1 MVVWIH
7 RKTNLLQIGSVF
19 TASRDNLT
27 TDQINLFEGVRGEST
42 YRTTQPQLIQK
53 INPFQNDLE
62 VNPMKDEPTT
72 DRFSLLSPREIT
84 LLQIRLI
91 SSEEFE
97 VSLLQNDS
105 TSVDLEDKPT
115 TERFDLN

>member
-1 MVVWIH
+1 VVVWIH

-53 INPFQNDLE
+53 VNLFQNDSE

-72 DRFSLLSPREIT
+72 DRFSLLPPRDIT

>member
-1 MVVWIH
+1 VVVWIH

-53 INPFQNDLE
+53 VNLFQNDSE

-72 DRFSLLSPREIT
+72 DRFSLY
-84 LLQIRLI
+84 RL
-91 SSEEFE
+91 
-97 VSLLQNDS
+97 
-105 TSVDLEDKPT
+105 
-115 TERFDLN
+115 

>member
-1 MVVWIH
+1 
-7 RKTNLLQIGSVF
+7 
-19 TASRDNLT
+19 
-27 TDQINLFEGVRGEST
+27 
-42 YRTTQPQLIQK
+42 
-53 INPFQNDLE
+53 
-62 VNPMKDEPTT
+62 MKDEPTT